1 MHSRAPALEQ
11 KASAAAQST
20 SPLQPPS
27 PRSLSPHTFELP
39 YEAALFHPRSA
50 QLDAEIT
57 SNVGGKLGSG
67 TGLVIGLV
75 NGARAGAGTGLDTVM
90 SAQQRARLVDED
102 AASQLE
108 AMPDLVEPSATQ

>member
-50 QLDAEIT
+50 QLEVPT
-57 SNVGGKLGSG
+57 LLG
-67 TGLVIGLV
+67 VMV
-75 NGARAGAGTGLDTVM
+75 GAGTG
-90 SAQQRARLVDED
+90 
-102 AASQLE
+102 E
-108 AMPDLVEPSATQ
+108 AVGVEIGPVVGAGIGAGVGVIGIIVGAGIGPGVGAWIGAGVGVIGIIVGAE